1 MLQHSI
7 LVARGSLR
15 QAQGIVANALLK
27 KPAAVL
33 LMLLAGTATGCEDSL
48 VPKPGSTSPTPTA
61 TASTGSLP
69 SASAS
74 LPPTSP
80 TVSPTGSPMANP
92 TASVT
97 VSPNA
102 SMPNMSFSP
111 VPTVM
116 IGFPNN
122 GATTPTPTGSI
133 NPAATA
139 SSTPKPSDRSSSY
152 GVINER
158 RETQFTVD
166 GSKALGMATLP
177 GEKISFR
184 PEAMLTVLRNTRTY
198 LNNNATADPV
208 ITQGGLLGTQ
218 GISVMDTLR
227 TLDFAIATLQE
238 DIQAK
243 RTSRLQDAKFIQQN
257 FRVVKWRAQNPQKPQ
272 QDQIRITKY
281 AVFTHPGSRTKTA
294 TYNTALY
301 SLRDATGKAAAF
313 TKQEVLAGIYEPGG
327 KAQGAVEPIAYL
339 TRDGL
344 EEALMEGTILVKFTD
359 GTQGY
364 FNVDR
369 SNEIPYV
376 KDLDRKQQKRYWYFK
391 PVNRIKGYGY
401 TMAEKIEIEPGVTF
415 AGDVLNIGLGKLVV
429 IGSGS
434 RQQMG
439 VIADTGGAF
448 LPNLHQLDFLAG
460 VFANKADFE
469 RAAKNT
475 PEYATAYFLVKK

>member
-1 MLQHSI
+1 
-7 LVARGSLR
+7 V
-15 QAQGIVANALLK
+15 
-27 KPAAVL
+27 
-33 LMLLAGTATGCEDSL
+33 
-48 VPKPGSTSPTPTA
+48 
-61 TASTGSLP
+61 
-69 SASAS
+69 
-74 LPPTSP
+74 
-80 TVSPTGSPMANP
+80 NP

-102 SMPNMSFSP
+102 STPNMSFSP

-122 GATTPTPTGSI
+122 GATTPPPTGSV
-133 NPAATA
+133 NPTAQPTA

-166 GSKALGMATLP
+166 GSKVLGMATLP
-177 GEKISFR
+177 GAKISFQ

-218 GISVMDTLR
+218 GITVMDTLR

-257 FRVVKWRAQNPQKPQ
+257 FRVVKWRAQNPKQPQ

-301 SLRDATGKAAAF
+301 SLKDATGKAATF

-401 TMAEKIEIEPGVTF
+401 TMAEKIEVEPGVTF

-460 VFANKADFE
+460 VFANKVDFE

-475 PEYATAYFLVKK
+475 PEYATAYFLVRK